1 MRIEGKDYR
10 TIWFEDNVVKIID
23 QTKLPHQFIIKDL
36 KTIKDAINA
45 IKIME
50 VRGAPLIGATAAY
63 GLVLAI
69 IENNDQSF
77 LKKSADEL
85 ISSRPTAIN
94 LRWAVDRM
102 MNKLSGLNSDKIL
115 EIALNEAKD
124 ICEEDIKFCENI
136 GLNGLKII
144 EEIYNK
150 KKDTVNIL
158 THCNAGWLATINW
171 GTATSPI
178 YHAHKKGIPVHVWAD
193 ETRPRNQGA
202 NLTSYEL
209 NEEGIKNTII
219 ADNTGG
225 ILMQRGEVDM
235 CIVGTDRTLAN
246 GDVCNKVGTYLKALA
261 AHDNKIPFYVAL
273 PSSTIDWNIKD
284 HKDIPI
290 DDTKIW
296 AQRLSYVGELGYEL
310 YVEVKDAKKIY
321 ELIIEKGKDHNLSN
335 CGMHAMDIMRMESGF
350 LHWGHDISPEEN
362 QYQAGLSFTISNKK
376 NVDFIGKSALEKI
389 DKEKIKTRF
398 AKFTLKDSKPGEP
411 LLLHD
416 EPIYLEDKIIG
427 RSTSGNYSF
436 NFKKNL
442 TFGYINNDF
451 SNEELQNKNLFIEVE
466 KKKYPIEISN
476 KPLKQT
482 NFKNN

>member
-1 MRIEGKDYR
+1 MKIEGKEYR
-10 TIWFEDNVVKIID
+10 TIWFENNVVKIID

-36 KTIKDAINA
+36 KTVKDAINA

-63 GLVLAI
+63 GLVLSI

-77 LKKSADEL
+77 LKKSAEDL
-85 ISSRPTAIN
+85 INSRPTAIN
-94 LRWAVDRM
+94 LKWAVDRM
-102 MNKLSGLNSDKIL
+102 MNKLSGVNSDNIL
-115 EIALNEAKD
+115 EIALNEAKE

-178 YHAHKKGIPVHVWAD
+178 YHAHKKGIKVHVWVD

-209 NEEGIKNTII
+209 NEEGVLNTII

-235 CIVGTDRTLAN
+235 CIVGTDRTLST
-246 GDVCNKVGTYLKALA
+246 GDVANKIGTYLKALA
-261 AHDNKIPFYVAL
+261 ANDNNVPFYVAL

-284 HKDIPI
+284 FKDIPI
-290 DDTKIW
+290 EERNSDELSHVEGLDENNKVKKVLIYPKKSKAMNLAFDVTPAKYIT
-296 AQRLSYVGELGYEL
+296 RL
-310 YVEVKDAKKIY
+310 IT
-321 ELIIEKGKDHNLSN
+321 EKGVCEAS
-335 CGMHAMDIMRMESGF
+335 E
-350 LHWGHDISPEEN
+350 
-362 QYQAGLSFTISNKK
+362 QGLKK
-376 NVDFIGKSALEKI
+376 
-389 DKEKIKTRF
+389 
-398 AKFTLKDSKPGEP
+398 
-411 LLLHD
+411 
-416 EPIYLEDKIIG
+416 
-427 RSTSGNYSF
+427 
-436 NFKKNL
+436 
-442 TFGYINNDF
+442 
-451 SNEELQNKNLFIEVE
+451 LFV
-466 KKKYPIEISN
+466 
-476 KPLKQT
+476 
-482 NFKNN
+482 